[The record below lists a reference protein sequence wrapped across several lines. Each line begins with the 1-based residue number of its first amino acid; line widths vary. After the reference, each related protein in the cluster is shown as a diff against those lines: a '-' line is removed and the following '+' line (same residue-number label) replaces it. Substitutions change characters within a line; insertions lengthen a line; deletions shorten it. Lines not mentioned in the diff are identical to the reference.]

1 MCGEV
6 GCCPGTLAI
15 VGLAGWLLLPTKFSG
30 CCSCCICCSGCGD
43 ICCGNCC
50 EVPAAL
56 ATRGKFI
63 CCGCCS
69 CCGSWLPG
77 GDEPAGS
84 IDGVAPA
91 PVMVVFPMAQAS
103 IAPCMLLC
111 PTDATGAMDM
121 MLRPGIAAAAWCT
134 EVAAE
139 EAWESKAPAAAP
151 AAAAAAAADGV
162 AAGDV
167 TDASL
172 GLADGGGTLLCA
184 TRSAAGCGCSPAVG
198 TGSGA
203 PDFGCCNAA
212 GAALANVATGGEK
225 TASEAAAAGTGVTAA
240 VAAALP
246 ETPGRFGQYFA
257 ACKSNI
263 RASPS

>member
-1 MCGEV
+1 
-6 GCCPGTLAI
+6 
-15 VGLAGWLLLPTKFSG
+15 
-30 CCSCCICCSGCGD
+30 
-43 ICCGNCC
+43 
-50 EVPAAL
+50 
-56 ATRGKFI
+56 
-63 CCGCCS
+63 
-69 CCGSWLPG
+69 
-77 GDEPAGS
+77 
-84 IDGVAPA
+84 
-91 PVMVVFPMAQAS
+91 
-103 IAPCMLLC
+103 
-111 PTDATGAMDM
+111 M

-151 AAAAAAAADGV
+151 AAAAADGV